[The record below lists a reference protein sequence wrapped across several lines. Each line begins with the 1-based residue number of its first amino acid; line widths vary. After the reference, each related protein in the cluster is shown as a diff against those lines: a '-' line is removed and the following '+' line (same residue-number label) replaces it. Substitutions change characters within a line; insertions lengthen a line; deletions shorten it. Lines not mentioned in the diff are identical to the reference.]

1 MSSDDDDDDDDS
13 HDSVFSEEHKEEVEA
28 DAEAD
33 DESSDCDGNPPSTSG
48 NPRSAIQHKVTQMDF
63 NDARLYTPDESDAT
77 TGSTDG
83 SMSERSM
90 SRSFEG
96 DGTWDKIPL
105 CPNWKRLY
113 SYLPPNGD
121 GAVSDSELYV
131 RFKAE
136 ENSSVFH
143 CASDPCISYN
153 KNYCCFPCGV
163 QGLFTRNVNAHLY

>member
-1 MSSDDDDDDDDS
+1 MSSDDDDDDDDA
-13 HDSVFSEEHKEEVEA
+13 HDSVFSEEREEEVEA

-33 DESSDCDGNPPSTSG
+33 DESSDCDGDPPSTSG
-48 NPRSAIQHKVTQMDF
+48 NPRSAVQHKVTQMDF

-77 TGSTDG
+77 TSSTDG
-83 SMSERSM
+83 SMP
-90 SRSFEG
+90 RSFEG

-113 SYLPPNGD
+113 SNLPPNGD